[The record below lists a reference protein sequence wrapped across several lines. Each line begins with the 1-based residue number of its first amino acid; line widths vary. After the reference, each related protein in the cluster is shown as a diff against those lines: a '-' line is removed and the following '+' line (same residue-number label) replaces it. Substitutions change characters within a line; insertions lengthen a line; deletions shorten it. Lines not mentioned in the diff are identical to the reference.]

1 MISLTDNYEKLC
13 YLLLNDPDGF
23 LISLRFGQK
32 VDYQKV
38 NDILRVL
45 HDIQDEYKNSDL
57 ISKELCGL
65 FMDFSTSVGSGFG
78 LYSAAEVKEIT
89 QISDKIQDAMRS
101 CVYQ

>member
-1 MISLTDNYEKLC
+1 MTDNYERLC
-13 YLLLNDPDGF
+13 YLLLNDPDGL

-32 VDYQKV
+32 VDHE
-38 NDILRVL
+38 RVL

-78 LYSAAEVKEIT
+78 LYSAEEVQEIT

>member
-45 HDIQDEYKNSDL
+45 HDIQDE
-57 ISKELCGL
+57 
-65 FMDFSTSVGSGFG
+65 
-78 LYSAAEVKEIT
+78 
-89 QISDKIQDAMRS
+89 
-101 CVYQ
+101 